1 MGEDGKFPVQADGGG
16 APKGEPD
23 GVQAPHDRDPVG
35 ESGGGFYPNP
45 HRGKTPKGGPDTFMG
60 HGGQTDIDYSG
71 AGQLAGEAVGDE
83 AGRVGQGGQTAQSK
97 D

>member
-16 APKGEPD
+16 VHKGESD
-23 GVQAPHDRDPVG
+23 GVQEPHDRDPVG

-60 HGGQTDIDYSG
+60 SGGQTESDYFG
-71 AGQLAGEAVGDE
+71 PGQLDGKSVEDE
-83 AGRVGQGGQTAQSK
+83 PGRVGQGGTKAQSK